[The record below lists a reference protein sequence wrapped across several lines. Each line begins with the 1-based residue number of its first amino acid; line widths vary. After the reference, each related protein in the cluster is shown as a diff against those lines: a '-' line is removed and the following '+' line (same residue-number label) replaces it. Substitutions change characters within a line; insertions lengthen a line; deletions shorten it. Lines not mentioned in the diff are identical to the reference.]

1 MPARRRWGSGERVGA
16 RGKGGSK
23 RNGCYSPALVLTPA
37 TGGRVDR
44 NLSQGLLEGKVAVVS
59 GSTRGIG
66 RAMAER
72 FASEGARVV
81 VNGRRQEDADTASAA
96 IPGSLAAGGD
106 LSDRAAI
113 DQLVGRVTDELG
125 RIDILVNN
133 AAISR
138 RSAVTRV
145 TDEEWEEVL
154 RVNLTGPMYL
164 TRAVVPTMKRQGAG
178 VILNVI
184 SGAGTQGTVGFSSYA
199 ASKGGLVG
207 LTMTWAQELP
217 RFGIRVNALSP
228 SALTDMM
235 RQLPEELLS
244 PLEPR
249 LAAPADVAD
258 AALFLVSDLSRS
270 VNGQIVSSGAPFA
283 G

>member
-1 MPARRRWGSGERVGA
+1 MSG
-16 RGKGGSK
+16 
-23 RNGCYSPALVLTPA
+23 P
-37 TGGRVDR
+37 
-44 NLSQGLLEGKVAVVS
+44 LLEGKVAVIT

-66 RAMAER
+66 RAMAET
-72 FASEGARVV
+72 FAREGARVV
-81 VNGRRQEDADTASAA
+81 VNGRQDDDAQAASAA
-96 IPGSLAAGGD
+96 IPGSIGVGGD
-106 LSDRAAI
+106 MSQQPAI
-113 DQLVGRVTDELG
+113 DALVERVAGEFG

-145 TDEEWEEVL
+145 TDDEWTDVIGI
-154 RVNLTGPMYL
+154 NLTGPMYL
-164 TRAVVPTMKRQGAG
+164 TRAVVPVMKQQGRG

-184 SGAGTQGTVGFSSYA
+184 SGAGTVGTIGFSSYA

-207 LTMTWAQELP
+207 LTMTWAKELT

-235 RQLPEELLS
+235 RQLPPELLDPMEAS
-244 PLEPR
+244 

-258 AALFLVSDLSRS
+258 VALLLVSDLGRS
-270 VNGQIVSSGAPFA
+270 VNGQIVSAGAAVPSA
-283 G
+283 